1 MTEHTTRESW
11 FKAAAKAIE
20 VRIFK
25 PAGYEGLP
33 RTRIGCGWPTGNR
46 AKVGGQCFD
55 ADISEDKTYEIFI
68 SPKSFEPLV
77 ILGTITHEICHIIA
91 GIKAQHKK
99 PFIEVMRA
107 IGMLAPF
114 TQSIVS
120 DDLRPV
126 LDEIVK
132 KLGPY
137 PHAALGIKKKGEAKG
152 SRLLKAMCPKCGYVA
167 RITRKWLEE
176 VGPPICPAD
185 KVSFKEVEVE
195 EKK

>member
-1 MTEHTTRESW
+1 MTEHPNREAW
-11 FKAAAKAIE
+11 FNAAVVMLE
-20 VRIFK
+20 QQLFK
-25 PAGYEGLP
+25 PAGYELP
-33 RTRIGCGWPTGNR
+33 RFRIGVGWPVGNR
-46 AKVGGQCFD
+46 MKAGGECFD
-55 ADISEDKTYEIFI
+55 VDISADKTYEIFI

-77 ILGTITHEICHIIA
+77 ILGTITHELCHTLA
-91 GIKAQHKK
+91 GVKAAHKK

-107 IGMLAPF
+107 VGMLAPF

-126 LDEIVK
+126 LDRIVT

-137 PHAALGIKKKGEAKG
+137 PHAALGIKAKGEHKG
-152 SRLLKAMCPKCGYVA
+152 SRLLKVQCPGCGYVA
-167 RITRKWLEE
+167 RVTRKWLEE

-195 EKK
+195 VKK

>member
-1 MTEHTTRESW
+1 MTEHRTREAW
-11 FKAAAKAIE
+11 FKAAAVAIE
-20 VRIFK
+20 ARVFK
-25 PAGYEGLP
+25 PAGYELP
-33 RTRIGCGWPTGNR
+33 HYRIGCGWPIGNR
-46 AKVGGQCFD
+46 VKVGGQCFD
-55 ADISEDKTYEIFI
+55 TDISDDKTYEIFV
-68 SPKSFEPLV
+68 SPKSYDPLV
-77 ILGTITHEICHIIA
+77 ILGTLVHELSHTLA
-91 GIKAQHKK
+91 GVKAQHKK

-126 LDEIVK
+126 LDEIVT

-137 PHAALGIKKKGEAKG
+137 PHAALGIKKKDGQKG
-152 SRLLKAMCPKCGYVA
+152 SRLLKTMCPKCGYVA
-167 RITRKWLEE
+167 RVTRKWIEE